1 MELEKSNIHMNKIVE
16 SQRATFYVTKEC
28 NLPEQ
33 SMESIINHQEK
44 ITLDSGIIRGNQ
56 VIING
61 NISYGIMFYGE
72 DNAPSGVTGEIPFE
86 ENIKINTTEEN
97 IKASVDLTILSG
109 SIKMIDNRNYIYK
122 IQVMANVNIEKIEDV
137 EAVCAISRENTMT
150 KYKTIEN
157 LMILADRNET
167 FRINE
172 RISLPSGNPTIEKI
186 IWSDVKIRKLTTK
199 MLEGMIHLSGQL
211 KVFIMYTPEEQSI
224 PVQWFDTVIDF
235 SGTLEAPEAREDLI
249 SYICGD
255 IHNVELEATMNQD
268 NEMKDLDISA
278 LLKLSI
284 KIYEENKMDVLED
297 IYAPDVDLCPME
309 KEQKYEK
316 LLVKNESRTKNIIK
330 IDVDQS
336 KGHILQICNSDTRL
350 QIDNISVGENNL
362 RVTGKIRATIIYI
375 SSDDIYSICCQ
386 TKETDFEHRIDTE
399 GISKDDKYYIAVD
412 ANNKLRSGIQVNG
425 ADKITWK
432 EVATKDDLALVSLLL
447 SGTSEVS
454 SSNLYATMKGKRE
467 IQVSGWF
474 RTSSTKPTGAKIFS
488 IPSGYTIGINTT
500 LLAMESVSGA
510 IISLWCDQRGTTFT
524 TQREIPA
531 GQYYVIPIPIQL
543 QSA

>member
-268 NEMKDLDISA
+268 NEIW
-278 LLKLSI
+278 I
-284 KIYEENKMDVLED
+284 
-297 IYAPDVDLCPME
+297 
-309 KEQKYEK
+309 
-316 LLVKNESRTKNIIK
+316 LVHYLNY
-330 IDVDQS
+330 
-336 KGHILQICNSDTRL
+336 L
-350 QIDNISVGENNL
+350 
-362 RVTGKIRATIIYI
+362 
-375 SSDDIYSICCQ
+375 
-386 TKETDFEHRIDTE
+386 
-399 GISKDDKYYIAVD
+399 
-412 ANNKLRSGIQVNG
+412 
-425 ADKITWK
+425 
-432 EVATKDDLALVSLLL
+432 
-447 SGTSEVS
+447 
-454 SSNLYATMKGKRE
+454 
-467 IQVSGWF
+467 
-474 RTSSTKPTGAKIFS
+474 
-488 IPSGYTIGINTT
+488 
-500 LLAMESVSGA
+500 
-510 IISLWCDQRGTTFT
+510 
-524 TQREIPA
+524 
-531 GQYYVIPIPIQL
+531 
-543 QSA
+543 